1 MRNMHKTGLII
12 GITGTALIFLGLMM
26 MQHYDIG
33 RWIMYSG
40 FIVVG
45 VVWVWSIWDVIVA
58 EDLRYYQKMF
68 WLIITISVPVMGG
81 LLYSIMN
88 QKRNR
93 IVT

>member
-1 MRNMHKTGLII
+1 MRTFNKSGLIV
-12 GITGTALIFLGLMM
+12 GISGTIILLLGLMLM
-26 MQHYDIG
+26 KEYDFG
-33 RWIMYSG
+33 RYIMYAG
-40 FIVVG
+40 FVVVG

-81 LLYSIMN
+81 FIFYFMH